1 MTASNHLKRF
11 PNARGSTLAYLA
23 LRDEKTDQLRRETRG
38 MRRKGWFARL
48 FSAVADA
55 LRSWRA

>member
-23 LRDEKTDQLRRETRG
+23 LRDEKLAQLRREI
-38 MRRKGWFARL
+38 KDANGWSLPRL
-48 FSAVADA
+48 WRNVADA